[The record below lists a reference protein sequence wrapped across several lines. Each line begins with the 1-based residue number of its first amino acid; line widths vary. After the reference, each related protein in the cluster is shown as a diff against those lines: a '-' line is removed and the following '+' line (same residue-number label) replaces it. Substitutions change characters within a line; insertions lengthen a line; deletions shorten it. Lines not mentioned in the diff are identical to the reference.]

1 MQSSNEISIPEKIF
15 ELTNDIDQTNN
26 KSVKEELI
34 KLINELINT
43 DFSSLVQLLYRIDV
57 DENKLKQN
65 LNQHEGSDSASLIAE
80 MIITRQL
87 QKIESG
93 DKFYE
98 NKKQPGEERW

>member
-1 MQSSNEISIPEKIF
+1 MQSSNKISIPQKIF
-15 ELTNDIDQTNN
+15 DLTNHIDQTNN

-43 DFSSLVQLLYRIDV
+43 EFSSLVQLLYRIDI

-65 LNQHEGSDSASLIAE
+65 LKQHEGSDSASLIAE

-93 DKFYE
+93 NKFYR